1 MKIYKDKDIK
11 IARAVPEGGVL
22 TLSDAV
28 AIATAH
34 SREYQIEKENLYIS
48 ALDLNLRS
56 HELLR
61 TNTAD
66 NNLDRFKYLS
76 KADKKS
82 KTMTQNKKNKIK

>member
-1 MKIYKDKDIK
+1 MKIYKDKPIVYLFITHK
-11 IARAVPEGGVL
+11 AINKL
-22 TLSDAV
+22 T
-28 AIATAH
+28 
-34 SREYQIEKENLYIS
+34 K
-48 ALDLNLRS
+48 RS